1 MNSFSSH
8 VVNTDVAVLMKGVIK
23 RVIVGGKV
31 YGAGS
36 SARARAPEFNASH

>member
-36 SARARAPEFNASH
+36 SAQRGA